1 MRFCIV
7 KLPLTL
13 PTFLYPKNNVLTQ
26 AISDDIATQLEA
38 DREVAYTVISTD
50 DVAVSG
56 RVVTGK
62 GDAEVKAVTAAE
74 VDEGVTA
81 DDRGDEDKPADK

>member
-1 MRFCIV
+1 LYCEV
-7 KLPLTL
+7 ATYSAD
-13 PTFLYPKNNVLTQ
+13 FLYPKNNVLTQ
-26 AISDDIATQLEA
+26 AISDDIATQLEE
-38 DREVAYTVISTD
+38 DREVAYTVITTD

-62 GDAEVKAVTAAE
+62 GDTEVEAVTAAE
-74 VDEGVTA
+74 AEADEGVTA

>member
-1 MRFCIV
+1 M
-7 KLPLTL
+7 
-13 PTFLYPKNNVLTQ
+13 LTQ
-26 AISDDIATQLEA
+26 AISEDIATQLEA

-56 RVVTGK
+56 RVVTGN
-62 GDAEVKAVTAAE
+62 GDTDVKAVTATDAE
-74 VDEGVTA
+74 ADEGVTA

>member
-1 MRFCIV
+1 MYCEV
-7 KLPLTL
+7 ATYS
-13 PTFLYPKNNVLTQ
+13 TNFLYSKNNVLTQ
-26 AISDDIATQLEA
+26 VISEDIATQLEA

-62 GDAEVKAVTAAE
+62 GDTEVKAVTAAE
-74 VDEGVTA
+74 AEADEGVTA

>member
-1 MRFCIV
+1 MYCEV
-7 KLPLTL
+7 ASYSAD
-13 PTFLYPKNNVLTQ
+13 FLYPKNNVLTQ
-26 AISDDIATQLEA
+26 AISEDIATQLEA

-56 RVVTGK
+56 RVVTGN
-62 GDAEVKAVTAAE
+62 GDTDVKAVTAAE
-74 VDEGVTA
+74 SEADEGVIA

>member
-1 MRFCIV
+1 M
-7 KLPLTL
+7 
-13 PTFLYPKNNVLTQ
+13 LTQ
-26 AISDDIATQLEA
+26 AISEDIATQLEA

-56 RVVTGK
+56 RVVTGN
-62 GDAEVKAVTAAE
+62 GDTDVKAVTAAE
-74 VDEGVTA
+74 AEADEGVTA

>member
-1 MRFCIV
+1 M
-7 KLPLTL
+7 
-13 PTFLYPKNNVLTQ
+13 LTQ
-26 AISDDIATQLEA
+26 AISEDIATQLEA

-56 RVVTGK
+56 RVVTGN
-62 GDAEVKAVTAAE
+62 GDTDVKAVTAADAE
-74 VDEGVTA
+74 ADEGVTA